1 MQLVKRIII
10 GVFVLLGIAVLT
22 VYATGNAYLIQGIR
36 KTYLVGEKSP
46 DIDDMTLFDV
56 RKIAHGEPRFP
67 IKYSAIQSVAFP
79 EQYAAWNDSLG
90 TTAYLVY
97 WRDSLFFERY
107 WEGDS
112 ATVTNSFSMAKS
124 VTALLI
130 GCALDEGLIQ
140 SVDQPVSDFLPE
152 YATGLNASLTIR
164 HLLTM
169 TSGIPFGESY
179 SSPFGY
185 MARAY
190 FGDDLKKETAAY
202 SVERDPNTLWVY
214 EGGNTVLLGLILQKA
229 TGKSPSAYLEEK
241 LWKRLGTEQDAHW
254 NLDHADGIEKTFSGL
269 YATARDFSKI
279 GSLVM
284 HGGVLDGDTLLS
296 SEFIGQALAP
306 VMVPDYKGDVCD
318 WYGWQWWLG
327 NYEGK
332 SMYMCRGM
340 RGQCVICIPEL
351 ELMVVRIGHKQSKE
365 RIRHIPSDLYT
376 YIDIAI
382 AMLEQQGIRAL

>member
-1 MQLVKRIII
+1 MQLAKRIII
-10 GVFVLLGIAVLT
+10 GLFVLLAIALLT
-22 VYATGNAYLIQGIR
+22 LYVTGNGYLIQGIR

-46 DIDDMTLFDV
+46 DIDDMRLFDV
-56 RKIAHGEPRFP
+56 RKIAHGEVRLP
-67 IKYSAIQSVAFP
+67 IKYSSMESVKFP
-79 EQYAAWNDSLG
+79 ERYSAWNDSMG
-90 TTAYLVY
+90 TTGYLVF

-130 GCALDEGLIQ
+130 GCALDDGLIQ

-152 YATGLNASLTIR
+152 YSTGLNASLTIR

-190 FGDDLKKETAAY
+190 FGDDLKKETTAF
-202 SVERDPNTLWVY
+202 SVERNVGTLWAY
-214 EGGNTVLLGLILQKA
+214 EGGNTVLLGLIIGKA
-229 TGKSPSAYLEEK
+229 SGKTPSAYLEEK
-241 LWKRLGTEQDAHW
+241 LWMRMGAEHDAYW
-254 NLDHADGIEKTFSGL
+254 NLDHDDGIEKTFSGL
-269 YATARDFSKI
+269 YATARDFSRI

-284 HGGVLDGDTLLS
+284 HSGVQGDDTLLS
-296 SEFIGQALAP
+296 PGFIAQALAP
-306 VMVPDYKGDVCD
+306 VMVPDEKGELCD
-318 WYGWQWWLG
+318 WYGWHWWLG
-327 NYEGK
+327 SHKGR

-340 RGQCVICIPEL
+340 RGQYVICIPEL

-365 RIRHIPSDLYT
+365 RIRHIPADVYT
-376 YIDIAI
+376 YIDIAM
-382 AMLEQQGIRAL
+382 AMLEQQGIRTR

>member
-1 MQLVKRIII
+1 MQLLKRIFIGII
-10 GVFVLLGIAVLT
+10 SLLVIAVISL
-22 VYATGNAYLIQGIR
+22 YATGNAYLLQGIR

-46 DIDDMTLFDV
+46 DIDDMELFDV
-56 RKIAHGEPRFP
+56 RKIEHGAVDFP
-67 IKYSAIQSVAFP
+67 IKYSSMQSVTFP
-79 EQYAAWNDSLG
+79 EQYATWNDSLG
-90 TTAYLVY
+90 TSAYLVY

-112 ATVTNSFSMAKS
+112 TTLTNSFSMAKS

-130 GCALDEGLIQ
+130 GCALDDGLIQ

-152 YATGLNASLTIR
+152 FSGGMNASLTIR

-190 FGDDLKKETAAY
+190 FGDDLKEETMAY
-202 SVERDPNTLWVY
+202 AVERNPGILWAY
-214 EGGNTVLLGLILQKA
+214 EGGNTVLLGLIIEKA
-229 TGKSPSAYLEEK
+229 TGKSPSAYLQEK
-241 LWKRLGTEQDAHW
+241 LWKQIGAEQDAYW
-254 NLDHADGIEKTFSGL
+254 NLDRENGIEKTFSGL

-279 GSLVM
+279 GSLFM
-284 HGGVLDGDTLLS
+284 HGGIHQGDTLIS
-296 SEFIGQALAP
+296 PEFVRQALTP
-306 VMVPDYKGDVCD
+306 VMIPDEKGEVCD

-327 NYEGK
+327 THRGK

-340 RGQCVICIPEL
+340 RGQYVICLPEL
-351 ELMVVRIGHKQSKE
+351 ELMVVRIGHHQSKE
-365 RIRHIPSDLYT
+365 RIRHIPADLYT
-376 YIDIAI
+376 YIDIAL
-382 AMLEQQGIRAL
+382 AMLEQQGIRSL